1 DVETAVSS
9 VRRALRVAVER
20 QLVADV
26 PVGAFLSGGLD
37 SSAIV
42 AFARQTAPSLRC
54 FTIETSGDVDA
65 GISDD
70 LPYARRVAAH
80 LGVQL
85 DVVRVNA
92 ERMISDFERMIWHL
106 DEPLADPAPLNV
118 LYLPARPR
126 GWDQGATL
134 RCWGRRPLF
143 RLSAPRRAP
152 LRGLVVL
159 AAALAAS
166 RAGEC

>member
-42 AFARQTAPSLRC
+42 AFARQSAPSLRC
-54 FTIETSGDVDA
+54 FTIETPGDVDA
-65 GISDD
+65 GVSDD

-85 DVVRVNA
+85 DVVQVSA
-92 ERMISDFERMIWHL
+92 ERMIGDLERMVWHL

-118 LYLPARPR
+118 LYICQLAREAGIKVLLSGAGGDDLFCGYRRHVALRYEALWSWLP
-126 GWDQGATL
+126 L
-134 RCWGRRPLF
+134 PL
-143 RLSAPRRAP
+143 RRA
-152 LRGLVVL
+152 L
-159 AAALAAS
+159 
-166 RAGEC
+166 ET